1 MAAPGI
7 RDRAARARRSGA
19 IRRPATRAGIT
30 ALVALLI
37 AGCAGRPAAPD
48 PAALRASV
56 DAANKQFM
64 DAFARKDAPAI
75 GLLYAEDARA
85 YPPGAPLVDGR
96 PAIEKM
102 WGSVVA
108 LPVSEVRIETAEVNG
123 GADWAWETGRYTIVG
138 SDSQNVE
145 TGKYLVVWKHDEAG
159 WKLYRDVWNSDAPAT
174 SSSPEETPAPA
185 GK

>member
-7 RDRAARARRSGA
+7 RDRGARARYSGS
-19 IRRPATRAGIT
+19 IRGAARRAPI
-30 ALVALLI
+30 AVLVALLT
-37 AGCAGRPAAPD
+37 AGCGGRPAEPD
-48 PAALRASV
+48 PAALRSAV
-56 DAANKQFM
+56 DAANRQFM

-75 GLLYAEDARA
+75 GLLYSEDARA

-174 SSSPEETPAPA
+174 SSAAEETPTPA